1 MSTKDPRWIG
11 AWWLGFFVFGFIALI
26 FSFPLLC
33 FPRYLTQKNKRKEKE
48 EENLV
53 MKHEIQNGQ
62 KVGSLKKASKME
74 IFKGLHSP
82 I

>member
-53 MKHEIQNGQ
+53 KKHDGL
-62 KVGSLKKASKME
+62 KVESLKEASKME
-74 IFKGLHSP
+74 IFKGLYSP